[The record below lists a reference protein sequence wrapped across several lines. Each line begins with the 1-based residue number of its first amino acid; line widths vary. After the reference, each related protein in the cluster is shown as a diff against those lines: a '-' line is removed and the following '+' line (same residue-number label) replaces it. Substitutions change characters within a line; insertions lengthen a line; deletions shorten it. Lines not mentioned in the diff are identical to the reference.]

1 MPACSILMAS
11 SVCTWLPST
20 RPARAPSSPARGT
33 CTPRVRL
40 KACGH
45 SRSALWRGNA
55 RRCQQLRVWRVTPRR
70 LASHQQQPLS
80 PVTAH
85 CPPAESPLRVP
96 DHSRRPRRIACE
108 SCANGRDPAGTHHV
122 LPANTTSAS
131 PSRTPPPAD
140 RCEAAAPAGHRTP
153 AKIGT
158 HPATGASSGGAGRT
172 HAPRTQTLTGQTRRR
187 MTRMTDREIGVGFWG
202 TGAGAGGVAAREM
215 SSRFCSQP
223 YGLVLGARNT

>member
-80 PVTAH
+80 PVAAH

-131 PSRTPPPAD
+131 PSRTPPPPTAARPRLPPATAHQQKSELIQQREQVLGVPD
-140 RCEAAAPAGHRTP
+140 EHTRHEPRQRGKRAAA
-153 AKIGT
+153 
-158 HPATGASSGGAGRT
+158 GA
-172 HAPRTQTLTGQTRRR
+172 
-187 MTRMTDREIGVGFWG
+187 
-202 TGAGAGGVAAREM
+202 
-215 SSRFCSQP
+215 
-223 YGLVLGARNT
+223 